1 LGIFVKT
8 IAMKVILNIKDEN
21 APFFLE
27 LVKKLDF
34 VEVLKLINNPA
45 KEKAVQDILAAFEDV
60 SKYEKGKKKLKSAK
74 KLLNEI

>member
-1 LGIFVKT
+1 
-8 IAMKVILNIKDEN
+8 MKLILDIKDEN

-45 KEKAVQDILAAFEDV
+45 KEEAVKDILMAFEDV
-60 SKYEKGKKKLKSAK
+60 AKYEKGKKKLKSAK
-74 KLLNEI
+74 KMLNEL